1 MGPSQQASWRLVSAA
16 SWTAFYLLLNGG
28 NPASPQPHT
37 EPLALHSMVEA
48 RNMSNSIPL
57 SILGTNEPA
66 LKVTDMSP
74 SLAEDP
80 EVYYGEKTE
89 ASSSGSLTDICA
101 MSWEMQ

>member
-1 MGPSQQASWRLVSAA
+1 MVDCCLSLFSEHYG
-16 SWTAFYLLLNGG
+16 
-28 NPASPQPHT
+28 
-37 EPLALHSMVEA
+37 LAT
-48 RNMSNSIPL
+48 L

-89 ASSSGSLTDICA
+89 ASSSGSLTDICD
-101 MSWEMQ
+101 MFWGMQ

>member
-1 MGPSQQASWRLVSAA
+1 MKLSFRFCLAQGLCSQSLFFAQKKAGGRL
-16 SWTAFYLLLNGG
+16 
-28 NPASPQPHT
+28 
-37 EPLALHSMVEA
+37 LAT
-48 RNMSNSIPL
+48 L

-89 ASSSGSLTDICA
+89 ASSSGSLTGICD
-101 MSWEMQ
+101 MSWGMQ

>member
-1 MGPSQQASWRLVSAA
+1 MA
-16 SWTAFYLLLNGG
+16 T
-28 NPASPQPHT
+28 
-37 EPLALHSMVEA
+37 
-48 RNMSNSIPL
+48 L
-57 SILGTNEPA
+57 SILGMNEPA

-89 ASSSGSLTDICA
+89 VSSSGSLTDICA